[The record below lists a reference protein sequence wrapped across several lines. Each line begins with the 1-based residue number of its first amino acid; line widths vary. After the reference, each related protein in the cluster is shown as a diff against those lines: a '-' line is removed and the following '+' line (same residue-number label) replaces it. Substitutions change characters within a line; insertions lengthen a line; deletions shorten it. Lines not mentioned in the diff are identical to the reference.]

1 MYISFYSFVILFFS
15 YVIIVVREV
24 YPLDNCQFVG
34 IHRLERIFIC
44 KLIVQYLFEKF
55 EAQVRNSV
63 PIILIFS
70 HSTTKVSMNTQQYNR
85 NVSYKIS
92 ICHRAIDM
100 LKSTVQFLMSRIE
113 VIIFL

>member
-44 KLIVQYLFEKF
+44 KLIVQYLFDD
-55 EAQVRNSV
+55 
-63 PIILIFS
+63 
-70 HSTTKVSMNTQQYNR
+70 
-85 NVSYKIS
+85 VSYADDVAFN
-92 ICHRAIDM
+92 HV
-100 LKSTVQFLMSRIE
+100 VQLTE
-113 VIIFL
+113 K